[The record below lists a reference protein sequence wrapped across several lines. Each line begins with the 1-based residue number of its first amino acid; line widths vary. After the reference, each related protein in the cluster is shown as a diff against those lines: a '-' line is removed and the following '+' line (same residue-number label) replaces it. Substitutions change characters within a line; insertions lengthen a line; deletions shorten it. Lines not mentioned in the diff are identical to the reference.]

1 MTYITYIVFLPQ
13 AWMVLGIILI
23 ILDIFIGLD
32 FFVLPIGV
40 AAMVMSF
47 MLYFQKDS
55 YAELDDFVLLE
66 NWYDILYWFSGL
78 SIFSVLLLRFIFH
91 LRKKDRIDINEY

>member
-40 AAMVMSF
+40 AAMIMSF

-55 YAELDDFVLLE
+55 YAELDDFVLL
-66 NWYDILYWFSGL
+66 
-78 SIFSVLLLRFIFH
+78 
-91 LRKKDRIDINEY
+91 RKL